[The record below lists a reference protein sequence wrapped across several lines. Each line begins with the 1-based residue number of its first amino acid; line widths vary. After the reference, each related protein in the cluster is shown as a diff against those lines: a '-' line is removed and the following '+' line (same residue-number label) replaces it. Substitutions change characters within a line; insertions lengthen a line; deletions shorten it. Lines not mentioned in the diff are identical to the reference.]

1 MTDEPA
7 SVKLPD
13 HFARSAAEAPRNRAP
28 YAPTQATAATAQA
41 WLHRCAVVASRRLNY
56 PLAARRHS

>member
-13 HFARSAAEAPRNRAP
+13 HFARRAVKGPRNKAP
-28 YAPTQATAATAQA
+28 KAPKQPTAAAARA